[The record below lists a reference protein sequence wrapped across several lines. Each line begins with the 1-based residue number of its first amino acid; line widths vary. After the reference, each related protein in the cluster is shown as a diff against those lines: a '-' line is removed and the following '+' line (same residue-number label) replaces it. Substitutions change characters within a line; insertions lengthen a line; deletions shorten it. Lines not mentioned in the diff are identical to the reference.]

1 MGHHWRQFEQAC
13 QEATLTQGDIG
24 PEQPRWYT
32 EPRIIN
38 VRYEEIA
45 KGPFAEEV
53 AVLIRLNGESKSAFV
68 PTLAVNET
76 DRTVKALAIGQIGG
90 MVLVEL
96 PSGSMGKTILQM
108 NETVLQSIV
117 SS

>member
-1 MGHHWRQFEQAC
+1 M
-13 QEATLTQGDIG
+13 TQGDIG

-32 EPRIIN
+32 EPRKIN

-68 PTLAVNET
+68 PTLAVNEVDHT
-76 DRTVKALAIGQIGG
+76 IQALAIGELGG
-90 MVLVEL
+90 NILVEL

-108 NETVLQSIV
+108 NEAVLQSIV

>member
-1 MGHHWRQFEQAC
+1 MLAR
-13 QEATLTQGDIG
+13 EATLTQGYLG

-38 VRYEEIA
+38 VRYDEIA

-53 AVLIRLNGESKSAFV
+53 AVLIRVNGESKSAFV
-68 PTLAVNET
+68 PTSAVNET
-76 DRTVKALAIGQIGG
+76 DCTVQALAIGLIAGK
-90 MVLVEL
+90 VLVEL

-108 NETVLQSIV
+108 DEAVLKSLV
-117 SS
+117 S